1 MLIICLTR
9 GLLRPASEW
18 HGLLSQRAG
27 LCPKFTL
34 PVLLVI
40 TCTFWEDCMLEWPAS
55 TWWGRG
61 HLCNREYFL
70 TLGHLI
76 CFDYQSLL
84 LREPFRDDAAW
95 DEQCLAFQPHDTVS
109 SDRAEWWGGTSGPH
123 HPELGV
129 RCVVSWRN
137 SQGGAA

>member
-1 MLIICLTR
+1 
-9 GLLRPASEW
+9 
-18 HGLLSQRAG
+18 
-27 LCPKFTL
+27 
-34 PVLLVI
+34 
-40 TCTFWEDCMLEWPAS
+40 MLEWPAS

-109 SDRAEWWGGTSGPH
+109 SDRAESGGEAPQAPTTQS
-123 HPELGV
+123 
-129 RCVVSWRN
+129 
-137 SQGGAA
+137 